1 MFVIAATLAMN
12 TRRAV
17 RLRRT
22 QRGPGCRPVIETDH
36 RTWLAAR
43 LLSHGVSCGW
53 LARSSTGR
61 GSTCGR
67 WSTVIGDERVRASP
81 RRLVT
86 CGKIEPCPL
95 SQTRLS

>member
-12 TRRAV
+12 TRRAAHPA
-17 RLRRT
+17 
-22 QRGPGCRPVIETDH
+22 GPGCRPVIETDH

-53 LARSSTGR
+53 VARSSTGR

-67 WSTVIGDERVRASP
+67 WSAVTGDERVRASP
-81 RRLVT
+81 RRL
-86 CGKIEPCPL
+86 
-95 SQTRLS
+95 RLAARLGRAH